1 MDITEI
7 KLEAIHDPNFQPRD
21 KLEAAGIE
29 ALAASIEEIG
39 LINPIV
45 VRKLEDGY
53 ELIAGTRRCH
63 AFMMLG
69 KEFIPAKV
77 IEQDSRESAMLQLS
91 ENFHRQDLN
100 PIQNARMLKFML
112 DELKYSTAELAKF
125 CGRTKEWISRQ
136 LGLLDMDEALIQ
148 AVEEGQLSA
157 SVAME
162 LKTIPD
168 EKLRLDYTNYAIA
181 GGCTEKAARGWAA
194 QAKAVV
200 AAREARKATPQ
211 DAAHG
216 EGDEVPEPVGPRTC
230 SVCGAPEDK
239 VMLEDWTVCWH
250 CGQKIKP
257 TPLQ

>member
-1 MDITEI
+1 MNIVEI
-7 KLEAIHDPNFQPRD
+7 KLEAITDPNFQPRD

-29 ALAASIEEIG
+29 ALAASIDEIG

-45 VRKLEDGY
+45 VRKKNGGY

-69 KEFIPAKV
+69 KEYIPAKI
-77 IEQDSRESAMLQLS
+77 IEQDSREAAMLQLS

-100 PIQNARMLKFML
+100 PIQNAKMLKFML
-112 DELKYSTAELAKF
+112 DELEYSTTELAKF
-125 CGRTKEWISRQ
+125 CSRSKEWISRQ
-136 LGLLDMDEALIQ
+136 LGLLDMDSELQQ

-162 LKTIPD
+162 LRTIPD
-168 EKLRLDYTNYAIA
+168 KKLRLDYVNYAIA
-181 GGCTEKAARGWAA
+181 GGCTEKAARSWAA

-200 AAREARKATPQ
+200 AAREARQQTSQ

-216 EGDEVPEPVGPRTC
+216 EGEEPLGPAEPRC
-230 SVCGAPEDK
+230 CILCQAPEDK
-239 VMLEDWTVCWH
+239 VVIEDWPICWH
-250 CGQKIKP
+250 CGQKLKP
-257 TPLQ
+257 QS